1 MRTPLQDVRSPELA
15 EAPVSRLLI
24 HRSPE
29 LGEPPV
35 SHRRLS
41 IGLQIGAHLA
51 DLGSQHA
58 GEVVL
63 QALAALA
70 FFQPDRKFEFSV
82 PSQGAEM
89 GRRFVLDRCTN
100 PGTYELDLEMLNM

>member
-1 MRTPLQDVRSPELA
+1 MRSPELA
-15 EAPVSRLLI
+15 EAPVSRLLN

-29 LGEPPV
+29 LAEPPV

-51 DLGSQHA
+51 DLGSQRA
-58 GEVVL
+58 GEVVV